1 MIFTLEKM
9 HTKHEEIV
17 QYFLPIQTETVCL
30 NDFIGKEIHLR
41 WTGIITCRSCQKKTK
56 KSFGEGFCFTCF
68 NQAAEASPC
77 ILHPELCEAH
87 LGKGRDIEYELK
99 HHNQTHFVYLA
110 ATDIVKVGVTRA
122 TQVPTR
128 WIDQGANKAILLA
141 EVPNRYLAGVIEV
154 ALKEFFADKTNWQN
168 MLRNIQDDSI
178 DLVDE
183 KWQVSEELPSD
194 LTQYWIEN
202 DEIINFQYPVTAYPN
217 KVQSLT
223 FDKEPQISGKLIGI
237 RGQYVYLDEQK
248 VLNLR
253 RHTGYEIE
261 FSA

>member
-1 MIFTLEKM
+1 
-9 HTKHEEIV
+9 
-17 QYFLPIQTETVCL
+17 
-30 NDFIGKEIHLR
+30 
-41 WTGIITCRSCQKKTK
+41 
-56 KSFGEGFCFTCF
+56 
-68 NQAAEASPC
+68 
-77 ILHPELCEAH
+77 
-87 LGKGRDIEYELK
+87 
-99 HHNQTHFVYLA
+99 
-110 ATDIVKVGVTRA
+110 
-122 TQVPTR
+122 
-128 WIDQGANKAILLA
+128 
-141 EVPNRYLAGVIEV
+141 
-154 ALKEFFADKTNWQN
+154 

-202 DEIINFQYPVTAYPN
+202 DEIIDFQYPVSAYPS

-223 FDKEPQISGKLIGI
+223 FDKAPQISGKLIGI
-237 RGQYVYLDEQK
+237 RGQYIYLDEQK